1 LETRVHYCIISFNY
15 NKDKIIELDT
25 DGELK
30 ETFLNYVSINSSIT
44 QELPRFTPSF
54 KKPKLTYDQMM
65 HATTDE
71 SELEV
76 YDIAPNKEVCT
87 EPIYYLKSVKKP
99 GITDLEWWKKNKKK
113 FPMLSK
119 FALQFLCV
127 PLTSAAIERAFSHAG
142 VISKKRTHQK
152 EAATN
157 AKIKSKIKK
166 NLHKIIRIFTQLL
179 LQCCNQV
186 RTKEEQEGFI

>member
-1 LETRVHYCIISFNY
+1 
-15 NKDKIIELDT
+15 
-25 DGELK
+25 
-30 ETFLNYVSINSSIT
+30 
-44 QELPRFTPSF
+44 
-54 KKPKLTYDQMM
+54 M
-65 HATTDE
+65 
-71 SELEV
+71 

-142 VISKKRTHQK
+142 VVISKKRTHQK

-166 NLHKIIRIFTQLL
+166 NCTKLL
-179 LQCCNQV
+179 EFSPNCCCNV
-186 RTKEEQEGFI
+186 VTKYEPRKNKKDLSDKQGDPIPVVNIHINFIQMNYYCTL